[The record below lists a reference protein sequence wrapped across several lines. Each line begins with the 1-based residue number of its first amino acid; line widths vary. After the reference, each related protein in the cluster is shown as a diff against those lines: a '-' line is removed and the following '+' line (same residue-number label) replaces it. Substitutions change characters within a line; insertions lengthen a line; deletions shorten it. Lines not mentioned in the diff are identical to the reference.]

1 MSWRQATEAIKAS
14 TTAPNRRR
22 NRLRHQTSALV
33 CGGGADGLA
42 CRVALRLMRNFGH
55 LSRLQGRQKI
65 AGPAVI
71 EQRVR
76 GFDAQEKPVAR
87 SQRESRH
94 IEDRMVWHGQA
105 AKAQEAAPRKSKRS
119 ESSSRT

>member
-1 MSWRQATEAIKAS
+1 MSWRQAKEARRAS
-14 TTAPNRRR
+14 TTAPN
-22 NRLRHQTSALV
+22 LK
-33 CGGGADGLA
+33 
-42 CRVALRLMRNFGH
+42 LMRNFGH
-55 LSRLQGRQKI
+55 LSGLQGRQKI

-71 EQRVR
+71 EQRVL

-105 AKAQEAAPRKSKRS
+105 AKAQEAQHRGNRS
-119 ESSSRT
+119 DQNRHLERNHD